1 MILIPALNTWIN
13 SGDFIHA
20 MDTVYSNQVGVCQ
33 VNEVQ
38 SCTTFSVT
46 WWVEESLLDARYK
59 MQRAPLIQ
67 DQLLNVGQC
76 SIKEVFKM
84 PSRQTVINVSD
95 VVCLAF
101 VFHASYLE
109 HVWVNCA
116 GMELVYFT
124 RYFVDSDSSLASLPP
139 DLQLPFMPS
148 SVGESYPCRVWYSL
162 MHVKDKVAQL
172 LNVRTQMQACRRAV
186 SVFFPLESW
195 DFICKQLFPIIS
207 PVPFTKSQTKAQQ
220 FSDLSLC
227 TKTTVVSC
235 LMLRII
241 DEGSMDAARK
251 LFGRTFGIGCRNIPP
266 QKGHA
271 VRKLLHGDIVNVVDV
286 SSTENQEARRA
297 VRFKEFI
304 AAQGVEFV
312 YEVHKRLL
320 SIRVRYSSLNAEMPE
335 VGRWLGFQQ
344 RVEAPLS
351 TAASITNSS
360 RPIAIG
366 TNFLHRGELV
376 VVIRCEGHSVLV
388 RHDTNG
394 LEESITLDLARD
406 LIKKYIFG

>member
-1 MILIPALNTWIN
+1 MISIPALNTWIN

-20 MDTVYSNQVGVCQ
+20 MDAVYSNQVGVCQ

-251 LFGRTFGIGCRNIPP
+251 LFGRTFGIG
-266 QKGHA
+266 
-271 VRKLLHGDIVNVVDV
+271 
-286 SSTENQEARRA
+286 
-297 VRFKEFI
+297 
-304 AAQGVEFV
+304 
-312 YEVHKRLL
+312 
-320 SIRVRYSSLNAEMPE
+320 YSSLNAEMPE